1 MTSSGFMTEEKAKKI
16 VQTTVNEWS
25 KVYINQV
32 FFIEQ
37 IDNIWW

>member
-1 MTSSGFMTEEKAKKI
+1 MNELKGKKI
-16 VQTTVNEWS
+16 VQEEVDQWS

-37 IDNIWW
+37 VGNIWW

>member
-1 MTSSGFMTEEKAKKI
+1 MTELGGKKI
-16 VQTTVNEWS
+16 VQNMVNEWS

-37 IDNIWW
+37 VGNIWW

>member
-1 MTSSGFMTEEKAKKI
+1 MSTTLNEQEGKKI
-16 VQTTVNEWS
+16 VQNIVNEWS

-37 IDNIWW
+37 IGNIW